1 MPTPW
6 PGSSRCWDLNDVCKR
21 IALEAISGWGFD
33 TDLHVRV
40 AGHASRFGRAELQA
54 PVECIKT
61 LAFCAAACTQAAT
74 SQTFQA
80 ADACFQTVPVQAVR
94 DLSMP
99 HPVGTLVDDAAHAV
113 HTVLMDPIY
122 KLKPWSKVVRKGLR
136 DLKEYDKWMQG
147 FTRQ

>member
-1 MPTPW
+1 MRQ
-6 PGSSRCWDLNDVCKR
+6 GL
-21 IALEAISGWGFD
+21 
-33 TDLHVRV
+33 
-40 AGHASRFGRAELQA
+40 
-54 PVECIKT
+54 VEQSFKQQVEPHTLCIKT
-61 LAFCAAACTQAAT
+61 LAFCAAASSQAAT
-74 SQTFQA
+74 SQTLQA